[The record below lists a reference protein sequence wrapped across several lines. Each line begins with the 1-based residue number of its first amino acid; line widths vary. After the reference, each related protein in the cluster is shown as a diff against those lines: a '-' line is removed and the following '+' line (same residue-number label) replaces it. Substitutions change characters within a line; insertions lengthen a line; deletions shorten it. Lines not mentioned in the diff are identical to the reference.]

1 MAVNTYGLREVAD
14 LTFFDLTTNKPFL
27 YMDYALTS
35 TNEHSA
41 DTTYAMG
48 GKGNPRRL
56 AFDGNRQSALTI
68 STQIIDF
75 RVIALLAGAD
85 VEKGVTN
92 VFKREILT
100 AVDDEGSVEGEGSVE
115 NGEGSVE
122 NGEGSVKIELSET
135 PVTGTVTVFPL
146 SSDAVAG
153 EEEDITVTGSD
164 VTITDGTAGTQYVA
178 YYQFKS
184 ESNAEKISFKA
195 KNFPKYCRVVG
206 DTLIKNETTGENEP
220 FQMVT
225 HKAKPQAN
233 FTLTMASEGD
243 PTTLEMTFDLFADAS
258 VDDEF
263 ISYIKYL

>member
-41 DTTYAMG
+41 DTTYATG

-56 AFDGNRQSALTI
+56 AFDGNRQSTLTI

-75 RVIALLAGAD
+75 RIIALLAGAE

-92 VFKREILT
+92 VFKREVLT
-100 AVDDEGSVEGEGSVE
+100 AVDDEGD
-115 NGEGSVE
+115 
-122 NGEGSVKIELSET
+122 VKITLSET

-146 SSDAVAG
+146 SSDAIAG
-153 EEEDITVTGSD
+153 EEEDITVVDSD

-184 ESNAEKISFKA
+184 DSNAEKISFKA
-195 KNFPKYCRVVG
+195 KNFPKYCRIVG
-206 DTLIKNETTGENEP
+206 DTLIKNEATGVNEP
-220 FQMVT
+220 FQMVA

-243 PTTLEMTFDLFADAS
+243 PTTLEMNFDLFADAS

-263 ISYIKYL
+263 ISYIKYQ

>member
-1 MAVNTYGLREVAD
+1 MAVNTYGLREVCD

-41 DTTYAMG
+41 DTTYATG

-56 AFDGNRQSALTI
+56 AFDGNRQSTLTI

-75 RVIALLAGAD
+75 RIIALLAGAD
-85 VEKGVTN
+85 VEKGATN
-92 VFKREILT
+92 VFKREVLT
-100 AVDDEGSVEGEGSVE
+100 AVDDT
-115 NGEGSVE
+115 
-122 NGEGSVKIELSET
+122 GSVKITLSET
-135 PVTGTVTVFPL
+135 PVNGTVTVFPL

-164 VTITDGTAGTQYVA
+164 VTITTGTAGTQYVA
-178 YYQFKS
+178 YYQFES
-184 ESNAEKISFKA
+184 DSNAEKISFKA
-195 KNFPKYCRVVG
+195 KNFPKYCRIVG
-206 DTLIKNETTGENEP
+206 DTLIKNEATGENEP
-220 FQMVT
+220 FQMVA

-243 PTTLEMTFDLFADAS
+243 PTTLEMTFDLFAS
-258 VDDEF
+258 QENDDEF
-263 ISYIKYL
+263 ISYVKYL

>member
-1 MAVNTYGLREVAD
+1 MPVNTYGLREVAD

-41 DTTYAMG
+41 DTTYATG

-56 AFDGNRQSALTI
+56 AFDGNRQSTLTI

-75 RVIALLAGAD
+75 RIIALLAGAD

-92 VFKREILT
+92 VFKREVLT
-100 AVDDEGSVEGEGSVE
+100 AVDDED
-115 NGEGSVE
+115 
-122 NGEGSVKIELSET
+122 SVKITLSET
-135 PVTGTVTVFPL
+135 PITGTVTVFPL
-146 SSDAVAG
+146 FSDAVAG
-153 EEEDITVTGSD
+153 EEEDITVTDSD
-164 VTITDGTAGTQYVA
+164 VTIADGIAGTQYVA

-195 KNFPKYCRVVG
+195 KNFPKYCRIVG

>member
-41 DTTYAMG
+41 DTTYATG

-56 AFDGNRQSALTI
+56 AFDGNRQSTLTI

-75 RVIALLAGAD
+75 RIIALLAGAD

-92 VFKREILT
+92 VFKREVLT
-100 AVDDEGSVEGEGSVE
+100 AVDDEGD
-115 NGEGSVE
+115 
-122 NGEGSVKIELSET
+122 VKITLSET

-153 EEEDITVTGSD
+153 EEEDITVTDSD
-164 VTITDGTAGTQYVA
+164 VTITDGIAGTQYVA
-178 YYQFKS
+178 YYQFQS
-184 ESNAEKISFKA
+184 DINAEKISFKA
-195 KNFPKYCRVVG
+195 KNFPKYCRIVG
-206 DTLIKNETTGENEP
+206 DTLIKNEATGENEP
-220 FQMVT
+220 FQMVA

-243 PTTLEMTFDLFADAS
+243 PTTLEMTFDLFAS
-258 VDDEF
+258 QENDDEF

>member
-41 DTTYAMG
+41 DTTYATG

-56 AFDGNRQSALTI
+56 AFDGNRQSTLTI

-75 RVIALLAGAD
+75 RLISLLAGAD
-85 VEKGVTN
+85 VEKCVTN
-92 VFKREILT
+92 VFKREVLT
-100 AVDDEGSVEGEGSVE
+100 AKEVDGEGDS
-115 NGEGSVE
+115 S
-122 NGEGSVKIELSET
+122 SVKITLSKT
-135 PVTGTVTVFPL
+135 PVTDTVTVFPL
-146 SSDAVAG
+146 SFDAIAEK
-153 EEEDITVTGSD
+153 EEKITVTADPITGKID
-164 VTITDGTAGTQYVA
+164 NDITITNGTAGTQYVA
-178 YYQFKS
+178 YYQFES
-184 ESNAEKISFKA
+184 DSNAEKISFKA
-195 KNFPKYCRVVG
+195 KNFPKYCRIVG

-220 FQMVT
+220 FQMIA

-263 ISYIKYL
+263 ISYVKYL

>member
-1 MAVNTYGLREVAD
+1 MSVNTYGLREVAD

-41 DTTYAMG
+41 DTTYATG

-56 AFDGNRQSALTI
+56 AFDGNRQSTLTI

-75 RVIALLAGAD
+75 RLISLLAGAE

-92 VFKREILT
+92 IFKREVLT
-100 AVDDEGSVEGEGSVE
+100 AVDDT
-115 NGEGSVE
+115 
-122 NGEGSVKIELSET
+122 GSVKITLSET
-135 PVTGTVTVFPL
+135 PVTSTVTVFPL

-178 YYQFKS
+178 YYQFES
-184 ESNAEKISFKA
+184 DSNAEKISFKA
-195 KNFPKYCRVVG
+195 KNFPKYCRIVG
-206 DTLIKNETTGENEP
+206 DTLIKNEATGENEP
-220 FQMVT
+220 FQMIA

-243 PTTLEMTFDLFADAS
+243 PTTLELTFDLFAS
-258 VDDEF
+258 QENDDEF
-263 ISYIKYL
+263 ISYIKYQ

>member
-1 MAVNTYGLREVAD
+1 MPVNTYGLREVAD

-27 YMDYALTS
+27 YIDYALTS

-41 DTTYAMG
+41 ETVYATG

-56 AFDGNRQSALTI
+56 AFDGNRQSTLTI
-68 STQIIDF
+68 STQVIDF
-75 RVIALLAGAD
+75 RLISLLAGAE

-92 VFKREILT
+92 VFKREVLT
-100 AVDDEGSVEGEGSVE
+100 AVDGT
-115 NGEGSVE
+115 
-122 NGEGSVKIELSET
+122 GSVKITLSET

-164 VTITDGTAGTQYVA
+164 VTITAGTAGTQYVA
-178 YYQFKS
+178 YYQFES
-184 ESNAEKISFKA
+184 DSNAEKISFKA
-195 KNFPKYCRVVG
+195 KNFPKYCRIVG
-206 DTLIKNETTGENEP
+206 DTLIKNEATGENEP
-220 FQMVT
+220 FQMIA
-225 HKAKPQAN
+225 HKAKAQSN

-243 PTTLEMTFDLFADAS
+243 PTTLELTFDLFADTS
-258 VDDEF
+258 VNDEF

>member
-1 MAVNTYGLREVAD
+1 MPVNTYGLREVAD

-41 DTTYAMG
+41 DTTYATG

-56 AFDGNRQSALTI
+56 AFDGNRQSTLTI

-75 RVIALLAGAD
+75 RIIALLAGAE
-85 VEKGVTN
+85 VEKGSTN
-92 VFKREILT
+92 VFKREVLT
-100 AVDDEGSVEGEGSVE
+100 ADDNTGD
-115 NGEGSVE
+115 
-122 NGEGSVKIELSET
+122 VKITLSKT
-135 PVTGTVTVFPL
+135 PVTDTVTVFPL
-146 SSDAVAG
+146 SFDAVAG
-153 EEEDITVTGSD
+153 EEIEVITVTD
-164 VTITDGTAGTQYVA
+164 KVVTIAADTDSTQYVA
-178 YYQFKS
+178 YYQFES
-184 ESNAEKISFKA
+184 NSNAEKISFKA
-195 KNFPKYCRVVG
+195 KNFPKYCRIVG
-206 DTLIKNETTGENEP
+206 DTLIKNEATGVNEP
-220 FQMVT
+220 FQMIA

-263 ISYIKYL
+263 ISYIKYSNY

>member
-1 MAVNTYGLREVAD
+1 MAVNRYGLREVCD

-41 DTTYAMG
+41 DTTYATG

-56 AFDGNRQSALTI
+56 AFDGNRQSTLTI

-75 RVIALLAGAD
+75 RIIALLAGAD

-92 VFKREILT
+92 VFKREVLT
-100 AVDDEGSVEGEGSVE
+100 AVDDEGTI
-115 NGEGSVE
+115 
-122 NGEGSVKIELSET
+122 KITLSQT
-135 PVTGTVTVFPL
+135 PVNGTVTVFPL

-153 EEEDITVTGSD
+153 EEEEITVID
-164 VTITDGTAGTQYVA
+164 NDIIITNGTAGAQYVA
-178 YYQFKS
+178 YYQFES
-184 ESNAEKISFKA
+184 DSNAEKISFKA
-195 KNFPKYCRVVG
+195 RNFPKYCRIVG
-206 DTLIKNETTGENEP
+206 DTLIKNEATGENEP
-220 FQMVT
+220 FQMIA

-243 PTTLEMTFDLFADAS
+243 PTTLEMTFDLFANPEN
-258 VDDEF
+258 DDEF
-263 ISYIKYL
+263 ISYIKYQ

>member
-1 MAVNTYGLREVAD
+1 MPVNTYGLREVCD

-41 DTTYAMG
+41 DTTYATG

-56 AFDGNRQSALTI
+56 AFDGNRQSTLTI

-75 RVIALLAGAD
+75 RIIALLAGAD
-85 VEKGVTN
+85 VEKGTIN
-92 VFKREILT
+92 VFKREVLT
-100 AVDDEGSVEGEGSVE
+100 AVDDT
-115 NGEGSVE
+115 
-122 NGEGSVKIELSET
+122 GSVKITLSET
-135 PVTGTVTVFPL
+135 PVNGTVTVFPL

-164 VTITDGTAGTQYVA
+164 VTITTGTAGTQYVA
-178 YYQFKS
+178 YYQFES
-184 ESNAEKISFKA
+184 DSNAEKISFKA
-195 KNFPKYCRVVG
+195 KNFPKYCRIVG
-206 DTLIKNETTGENEP
+206 DTLIKNEATGENEP
-220 FQMVT
+220 FQMVA

-263 ISYIKYL
+263 ISYVKYL

>member
-1 MAVNTYGLREVAD
+1 MPVNTYGLREVCD

-41 DTTYAMG
+41 ETTYATG

-56 AFDGNRQSALTI
+56 AFDGNRQSTLTI

-75 RVIALLAGAD
+75 RIIALLAGAE

-92 VFKREILT
+92 IFKREVLT
-100 AVDDEGSVEGEGSVE
+100 AVDDGGII
-115 NGEGSVE
+115 
-122 NGEGSVKIELSET
+122 KITLSQT
-135 PVTGTVTVFPL
+135 PVNGTVTVFPL

-153 EEEDITVTGSD
+153 EEEDITVMD
-164 VTITDGTAGTQYVA
+164 NDIIITNGTAGTQYVA

-184 ESNAEKISFKA
+184 DSNAEKISFKA
-195 KNFPKYCRVVG
+195 KNFPKYCRIVG
-206 DTLIKNETTGENEP
+206 DTLIKNEATGENEP
-220 FQMVT
+220 FQMVA

-233 FTLTMASEGD
+233 FTLTMASEGE
-243 PTTLEMTFDLFADAS
+243 PTTLEMTFDLFAS
-258 VDDEF
+258 QENDDEF
-263 ISYIKYL
+263 ISYIKYQ

>member
-41 DTTYAMG
+41 DTTYATG

-56 AFDGNRQSALTI
+56 AFDGNRQSTLTI

-75 RVIALLAGAD
+75 RIIALLAGAD

-92 VFKREILT
+92 VFKREVLT
-100 AVDDEGSVEGEGSVE
+100 AVDDEGSV
-115 NGEGSVE
+115 
-122 NGEGSVKIELSET
+122 KITLSEI
-135 PVTGTVTVFPL
+135 PVNGTVTVFPL
-146 SSDAVAG
+146 SSDAIAG
-153 EEEDITVTGSD
+153 EEEDITVEDSN
-164 VTITDGTAGTQYVA
+164 VTITTGTVGTQYVA
-178 YYQFKS
+178 YYQFQS
-184 ESNAEKISFKA
+184 DINAEKISFKA
-195 KNFPKYCRVVG
+195 KNFPKYCRIVG
-206 DTLIKNETTGENEP
+206 DTLIKNEATGENEP
-220 FQMVT
+220 FQMVA

-243 PTTLEMTFDLFADAS
+243 PTTLEMTFDLFAS
-258 VDDEF
+258 QENDDEF

>member
-14 LTFFDLTTNKPFL
+14 LTFFDLTANKPFL

-41 DTTYAMG
+41 DTTYATG

-56 AFDGNRQSALTI
+56 AFDGNRQSTLTI

-75 RVIALLAGAD
+75 RIIALLAGAD

-92 VFKREILT
+92 VFKREVLT
-100 AVDDEGSVEGEGSVE
+100 AVDDED
-115 NGEGSVE
+115 
-122 NGEGSVKIELSET
+122 SVKITLSET
-135 PVTGTVTVFPL
+135 PITGTVTVFPL
-146 SSDAVAG
+146 FSDAVAG
-153 EEEDITVTGSD
+153 EEEDITVTDSD
-164 VTITDGTAGTQYVA
+164 VTITDGIAGTQYVA

-195 KNFPKYCRVVG
+195 KNFPKYCRIVG

>member
-14 LTFFDLTTNKPFL
+14 LTFFDLTENKPFL

-41 DTTYAMG
+41 DTTYATG

-56 AFDGNRQSALTI
+56 AFDGNRQSTLTI

-75 RVIALLAGAD
+75 RLISLLAGAD
-85 VEKGVTN
+85 VEEGATN
-92 VFKREILT
+92 IFKREVLT
-100 AVDDEGSVEGEGSVE
+100 AKADTGGVKIKLSKTPVEGT
-115 NGEGSVE
+115 
-122 NGEGSVKIELSET
+122 I
-135 PVTGTVTVFPL
+135 TVFPL
-146 SSDAVAG
+146 VDDAVAG
-153 EEEDITVTGSD
+153 KAVGNIEVNGNF
-164 VTITDGTAGTQYVA
+164 VTITGGTDDTQYVA
-178 YYQFKS
+178 YYQFQS
-184 ESNAEKISFKA
+184 DGNAEKISFKA
-195 KNFPKYCRVVG
+195 KNFPKYCRIVG
-206 DTLIKNETTGENEP
+206 DTLIKNEATGVNEP
-220 FQMVT
+220 FQMIA

-263 ISYIKYL
+263 ISYIKYQ

>member
-1 MAVNTYGLREVAD
+1 MPVNTYGLREVAD
-14 LTFFDLTTNKPFL
+14 LLFIDLTTNKPFL

-56 AFDGNRQSALTI
+56 AFDGSRQSTLTI

-75 RVIALLAGAD
+75 RIIALLAGAD

-92 VFKREILT
+92 VFKREVLT
-100 AVDDEGSVEGEGSVE
+100 AVDDTGII
-115 NGEGSVE
+115 
-122 NGEGSVKIELSET
+122 KITLSKT

-164 VTITDGTAGTQYVA
+164 VTITTGTAGAQYVA
-178 YYQFKS
+178 YYQFQS
-184 ESNAEKISFKA
+184 DTTAEKISFKA
-195 KNFPKYCRVVG
+195 KNFPKYCRIVG
-206 DTLIKNETTGENEP
+206 DTLIKNEVTGVNEP
-220 FQMVT
+220 FQMVA

-258 VDDEF
+258 VNDEF
-263 ISYIKYL
+263 ISYVKY

>member
-1 MAVNTYGLREVAD
+1 MSVNTYGLREVAD
-14 LTFFDLTTNKPFL
+14 LLFIDLTTNKPFL

-41 DTTYAMG
+41 DTNYATG

-56 AFDGNRQSALTI
+56 AFDGNRQSTLTI

-75 RVIALLAGAD
+75 RIIALLAGAE
-85 VEKGVTN
+85 VEKGTTN
-92 VFKREILT
+92 VFKREVLT
-100 AVDDEGSVEGEGSVE
+100 AVDDT
-115 NGEGSVE
+115 
-122 NGEGSVKIELSET
+122 GSVKITLSET
-135 PVTGTVTVFPL
+135 PVNGTVTVFPL

-153 EEEDITVTGSD
+153 EEEDITITDSD
-164 VTITDGTAGTQYVA
+164 VTIITGTAGTQYVA

-184 ESNAEKISFKA
+184 DSNAEKISFKA
-195 KNFPKYCRVVG
+195 KNFPKYCRIVG

-220 FQMVT
+220 FQMVA

-243 PTTLEMTFDLFADAS
+243 PTTLEMTFDLFAS
-258 VDDEF
+258 QENDDEF

>member
-1 MAVNTYGLREVAD
+1 MPVNTYGLREVAD

-41 DTTYAMG
+41 DTTYATG

-56 AFDGNRQSALTI
+56 AFDGNRQSTLTI

-75 RVIALLAGAD
+75 RIIALLAGAE

-92 VFKREILT
+92 VFKREVLT
-100 AVDDEGSVEGEGSVE
+100 AVGDIGSVE
-115 NGEGSVE
+115 
-122 NGEGSVKIELSET
+122 ITLSET
-135 PVTGTVTVFPL
+135 PVNGTVTVFPL
-146 SSDAVAG
+146 SSDAVVG
-153 EEEDITVTGSD
+153 EEEDITVAGKD
-164 VTITDGTAGTQYVA
+164 VTIADGIAGTQYVV
-178 YYQFKS
+178 YYQFES
-184 ESNAEKISFKA
+184 DSNAEKISFKA
-195 KNFPKYCRVVG
+195 KNFPKYCRIVG
-206 DTLIKNETTGENEP
+206 DTLIKNEATGVNEP
-220 FQMVT
+220 FQMVA

-243 PTTLEMTFDLFADAS
+243 PTTLEMNFDLFADAS

-263 ISYIKYL
+263 ISYIKYQ

>member
-41 DTTYAMG
+41 DTTYATG

-56 AFDGNRQSALTI
+56 AFDGNRQSTLTI

-75 RVIALLAGAD
+75 RIIALLAGAD

-92 VFKREILT
+92 VFKREVLT
-100 AVDDEGSVEGEGSVE
+100 AVDDEGD
-115 NGEGSVE
+115 
-122 NGEGSVKIELSET
+122 VKITLSET

-153 EEEDITVTGSD
+153 EEEDITVTDSD
-164 VTITDGTAGTQYVA
+164 VTITDGIAGTQYVA
-178 YYQFKS
+178 YYQFQS
-184 ESNAEKISFKA
+184 DINAEKISFKA
-195 KNFPKYCRVVG
+195 KNFPKYCRIVG
-206 DTLIKNETTGENEP
+206 DTLIKNEATGENEP
-220 FQMVT
+220 FQMVA

-258 VDDEF
+258 ADDEF
-263 ISYIKYL
+263 ISYVKYEN

>member
-41 DTTYAMG
+41 DTTYATG

-56 AFDGNRQSALTI
+56 AFDGNRQSTLTI

-75 RVIALLAGAD
+75 RIIALLAGAD

-92 VFKREILT
+92 VFKREVLT
-100 AVDDEGSVEGEGSVE
+100 AVDDEGSV
-115 NGEGSVE
+115 
-122 NGEGSVKIELSET
+122 KITLSET
-135 PVTGTVTVFPL
+135 PITGTVTVFPL
-146 SSDAVAG
+146 FSDAVAG
-153 EEEDITVTGSD
+153 EEEDITVTDSD
-164 VTITDGTAGTQYVA
+164 VTIADGIAGTQYVA

-195 KNFPKYCRVVG
+195 KNFPKYCRIVG

>member
-1 MAVNTYGLREVAD
+1 MPVNTYGLREVAD

-41 DTTYAMG
+41 DTTYATG

-56 AFDGNRQSALTI
+56 AFDGNRQSTLTI

-75 RVIALLAGAD
+75 RIIALLAGAD

-92 VFKREILT
+92 VFKREVLT
-100 AVDDEGSVEGEGSVE
+100 AVDDED
-115 NGEGSVE
+115 
-122 NGEGSVKIELSET
+122 SVKITLSET
-135 PVTGTVTVFPL
+135 PITGTVTVFPL
-146 SSDAVAG
+146 FSDAVAG
-153 EEEDITVTGSD
+153 EEEDITVTDSD

-195 KNFPKYCRVVG
+195 KNFPKYCRIVG

>member
-1 MAVNTYGLREVAD
+1 MPVNTYGLREVAD

-41 DTTYAMG
+41 DTTYATG

-56 AFDGNRQSALTI
+56 AFDGNRQSTLTI

-75 RVIALLAGAD
+75 RIIALLAGAD

-92 VFKREILT
+92 VFKREVLT
-100 AVDDEGSVEGEGSVE
+100 AVDDEGD
-115 NGEGSVE
+115 
-122 NGEGSVKIELSET
+122 VKITLSET

-153 EEEDITVTGSD
+153 EEEDITVTDSD
-164 VTITDGTAGTQYVA
+164 VTITDGIAGTQYVA
-178 YYQFKS
+178 YYQFQS
-184 ESNAEKISFKA
+184 DINAEKISFKA
-195 KNFPKYCRVVG
+195 KNFPKYCRIVG
-206 DTLIKNETTGENEP
+206 DTLIKNEATGENEP
-220 FQMVT
+220 FQMVA

>member
-1 MAVNTYGLREVAD
+1 MPVNTYGLREVAD

-41 DTTYAMG
+41 DTTYATG

-56 AFDGNRQSALTI
+56 AFDGNRQSTLTI

-75 RVIALLAGAD
+75 RIIALLAGAD

-92 VFKREILT
+92 VFKREVLT
-100 AVDDEGSVEGEGSVE
+100 AVDDEGD
-115 NGEGSVE
+115 
-122 NGEGSVKIELSET
+122 VKITLSET

-146 SSDAVAG
+146 SSDAIAG
-153 EEEDITVTGSD
+153 EEEDITVAGSD
-164 VTITDGTAGTQYVA
+164 VTITDGTVGTQYVA
-178 YYQFKS
+178 YYQFQS
-184 ESNAEKISFKA
+184 DIDAEKISFKA
-195 KNFPKYCRVVG
+195 KNFPKYCRIIG
-206 DTLIKNETTGENEP
+206 DTLIKNEATGENEP
-220 FQMVT
+220 FQMIA

-243 PTTLEMTFDLFADAS
+243 PTTLEMTFDLFAS
-258 VDDEF
+258 QENDDEF
-263 ISYIKYL
+263 ISYIKYQ